1 MEKENMS
8 LATEKI
14 IEVADMLKGLPKDDI
29 YDKVEVAMGC
39 VTFLVGLALKEDDKY
54 GDCRTK
60 DVFHEAI
67 DTLYNEAKK
76 ED

>member
-1 MEKENMS
+1 MS

-14 IEVADMLKGLPKDDI
+14 IEVAEMLKSLPKDDI

-39 VTFLVGLALKEDDKY
+39 VTFLVGLALKEDDEF

-60 DVFHEAI
+60 DAFQEAI